1 MQWECSDLT
10 CNWNQFPAL
19 KFDWTRNGLIHKP
32 QVPVSLSWE
41 SGKLAL
47 ISICRV
53 IDFLYTLKVSLLGGR
68 VRRRWGWKGV
78 TEWVEYTCTRFL
90 SLSEHISHSSSTL
103 EFDLTVLMTG
113 GGSTMPSCPVAC
125 YKLYW
130 YGASGNGWSMDIGW
144 LVVGRPAH
152 RVNISFRIM
161 LPLIRQQFEPAPAGR
176 QSHCCF
182 NPPNSPFVTTDHH
195 PPRNIRQIY

>member
-19 KFDWTRNGLIHKP
+19 EFDWTRNGLIHKP

-53 IDFLYTLKVSLLGGR
+53 IDFLYTLKVSFLGG
-68 VRRRWGWKGV
+68 KGKAMRMR

-103 EFDLTVLMTG
+103 EFDLTALMTG
-113 GGSTMPSCPVAC
+113 GGSTMPSCQSRAINFIDTGRVETGG
-125 YKLYW
+125 LW
-130 YGASGNGWSMDIGW
+130 TLGGWW
-144 LVVGRPAH
+144 WVVQ
-152 RVNISFRIM
+152 RI
-161 LPLIRQQFEPAPAGR
+161 
-176 QSHCCF
+176 
-182 NPPNSPFVTTDHH
+182 V
-195 PPRNIRQIY
+195 